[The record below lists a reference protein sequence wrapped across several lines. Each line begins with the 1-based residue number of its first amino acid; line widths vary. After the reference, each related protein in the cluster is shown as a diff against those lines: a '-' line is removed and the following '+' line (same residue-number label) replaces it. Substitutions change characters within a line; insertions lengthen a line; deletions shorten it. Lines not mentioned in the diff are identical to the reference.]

1 MPHRSVMDEI
11 SVREL
16 DLKDKK
22 VLVRVDFNVPIEK
35 GRVTDRNRITATV
48 PTIQYILDHGGKVI
62 LMSHLGRPKGKK
74 IAELSLAPV
83 AKALEGILG
92 EPVAFVEDCLDP
104 VPETRVALLENLRF
118 HPEEEANEEAFAK
131 KLAAHADIYVNDAF
145 GSAHRRHA
153 STIAVPRLFEYAAA
167 GFLIEQEIEYLGHI
181 LLAPE
186 RPFIAL
192 LGGAKVSDKI
202 PILENLLPKLDAII
216 VGGGMALTFLAAQ
229 GKSVGNS
236 RVEKN
241 SLEIARKIL
250 RIPKVRVILPVDH
263 IVADRFSKDA
273 KTKLVKD
280 IPDGWMSLDIGPDST
295 RIFAHEIRSAQTILW
310 NGPMGVFEMEPFST
324 GTRSIAETLAECE
337 ATTVVGGGDSAAAVM
352 EFGLAGKMTLVSTG
366 GGASLEFLEGG
377 ALPGL
382 EALTKR

>member
-1 MPHRSVMDEI
+1 MDEI

-22 VLVRVDFNVPIEK
+22 VLVRVDFNVPIDK
-35 GRVTDRNRITATV
+35 GRVTDRNRITAAV

-83 AKALEGILG
+83 ATALEGILG

-104 VPETRVALLENLRF
+104 VPDTRVALLENLRF

-131 KLAAHADIYVNDAF
+131 KLAGHADIYVNDAF

-153 STIAVPRLFEYAAA
+153 STIAVPGLFEHAAA

-186 RPFIAL
+186 RPFVAI

-202 PILENLLPKLDAII
+202 QILENLLPKLDSII

-229 GKSVGNS
+229 GKSVGTS
-236 RVEKN
+236 RVEE
-241 SLEIARKIL
+241 SSIEIAKNIL
-250 RIPKVRVILPVDH
+250 KIPKVRVILPVDH
-263 IVADRFSKDA
+263 IVADRFSEDA
-273 KTKLVKD
+273 ETKLVKE
-280 IPDGWMSLDIGPDST
+280 IPDGWMSLDIGPDSA
-295 RIFAHEIRSAQTILW
+295 RIFSHEIRSAQTILW
-310 NGPMGVFEMEPFST
+310 NGPMGVFEMEPYAT

-337 ATTVVGGGDSAAAVM
+337 ATTVVGGGDSAAAVT

-377 ALPGL
+377 VLPGL